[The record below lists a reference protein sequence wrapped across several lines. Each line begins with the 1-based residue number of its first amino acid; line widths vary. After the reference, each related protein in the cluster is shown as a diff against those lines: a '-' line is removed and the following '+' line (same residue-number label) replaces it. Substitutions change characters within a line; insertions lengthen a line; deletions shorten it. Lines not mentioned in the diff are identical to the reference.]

1 VRITAEQNRKHCSDG
16 RVKKEYLLSEPFTR
30 ETASRMA
37 SSGTVTILDFLPK
50 PLVTF
55 VRKSE
60 MNLRAVI
67 GESRIEVWYE
77 PGSLPAAEPEIYT
90 ILAGDPSEGA

>member
-1 VRITAEQNRKHCSDG
+1 MRIVAEWNRKQCSDG
-16 RVKKEYLLSEPFTR
+16 RIKKEYLLSGPFTR
-30 ETASRMA
+30 ETAAGMA
-37 SSGTVTILDFLPK
+37 SSGTVMILDYLPK

-77 PGSLPAAEPEIYT
+77 PGSLPDAEPDLYA
-90 ILAGDPSEGA
+90 ILAGDPSGGA